1 MPVDELPFRTRN
13 KQGGI
18 RCQTGKKINK
28 VIKAERVAEAANSP
42 AAGVRVAVD
51 NMPAVVTVVV
61 ADNPVDSV
69 AVVEAVATADASYQ
83 LSY

>member
-1 MPVDELPFRTRN
+1 LPVDELPFRTRN

-28 VIKAERVAEAANSP
+28 VIKAERVAEAAANSP

-51 NMPAVVTVVV
+51 NMLAVVTVVV

-69 AVVEAVATADASYQ
+69 AAVEAVATADA
-83 LSY
+83 